1 MSDELG
7 DLGEFRRFEEGVRL
21 SLHDQAD
28 KVIPNHRLG
37 AILDAEA
44 PAKRRTGYWLIGV
57 AAAFVLVAVL
67 GLGFLLTNHTQGTAA
82 SGAAA
87 PAQNDQAGKQGAVT
101 QEVATPAASTS
112 ATAAVV
118 ALTYPALRRALA
130 WLRGQDY
137 VSPALVQE
145 LAPEVFRHRVGL
157 TYEAE
162 AEEVTADKIIAEV
175 LAKTPVPA
183 VAKG

>member
-7 DLGEFRRFEEGVRL
+7 DLGEFRRFEEGVRM

-101 QEVATPAASTS
+101 PEVA
-112 ATAAVV
+112 V
-118 ALTYPALRRALA
+118 
-130 WLRGQDY
+130 
-137 VSPALVQE
+137 
-145 LAPEVFRHRVGL
+145 
-157 TYEAE
+157 
-162 AEEVTADKIIAEV
+162 
-175 LAKTPVPA
+175 
-183 VAKG
+183 